1 MGGRKDRW
9 VKEEGREELVDGDR
23 GKEGRKEVGEAEERG
38 RDGRIEREEGRRGEG
53 IMKGEE

>member
-38 RDGRIEREEGRRGEG
+38 RDGRIEREEGRGG